1 MTFFTENQL
10 RDIAIYAAHVAHSR
24 DVATTED
31 YKTWC
36 DAQLYASRKLI
47 CTMTEGEYT
56 LNTIKIDPRFYR
68 NSFPGVKNVDLD
80 YQVNVV
86 FYRSNEWGNDYL
98 FAGVEVGRSTD
109 GYTYTDVQFF

>member
-1 MTFFTENQL
+1 MTLFTEKQL
-10 RDIAIYAAHVAHSR
+10 RDIAIYAAHIAHSR

-47 CTMTEGEYT
+47 CAMTEGEYT
-56 LNTIKIDPRFYR
+56 LNTIKINPKFYR
-68 NSFPGVKNVDLD
+68 NSFPGVEKVDLA

-86 FYRSNEWGNDYL
+86 FYRSNDWGNNHL
-98 FAGVEVGRSTD
+98 FAEVAVGYSSD
-109 GYTYTDVQFF
+109 GYFYTEVAYY